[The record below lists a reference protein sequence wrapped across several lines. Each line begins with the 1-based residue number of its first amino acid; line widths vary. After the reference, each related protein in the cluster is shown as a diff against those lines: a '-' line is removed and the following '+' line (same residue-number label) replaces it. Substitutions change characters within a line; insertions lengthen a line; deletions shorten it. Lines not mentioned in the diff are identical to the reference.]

1 MTDRYAM
8 FPVPVDQV
16 PAVARF
22 LYGNRLA
29 PVEASEVSE
38 AHEEEE
44 DREPTPEEREKY
56 LDRIYR
62 ESEPPFRRLLVQLA
76 ERESPDTPVSYGGV
90 RQAMGWPNR
99 RSLPGALG
107 AFGRRTNH
115 RYDGFWPFHR
125 GWDPFNWTHTLAMDP
140 EVAEEVLR
148 LHAALGLPIQ

>member
-1 MTDRYAM
+1 M
-8 FPVPVDQV
+8 FPVPDEQV

-22 LYGNRLA
+22 LYAIPQDIDGGSEAIEALKEEEY
-29 PVEASEVSE
+29 VEA
-38 AHEEEE
+38 
-44 DREPTPEEREKY
+44 TPEERNAY

-76 ERESPDTPVSYGGV
+76 EREPPDKPISFDEV
-90 RQAMGWPNR
+90 RQAMGWDNP
-99 RSLPGALG
+99 RSLAGALG

-125 GWDPFNWTHTLAMDP
+125 DWDPANWTYTLAMDR

-148 LHAALGLPIQ
+148 IHAALGLPTQ